1 MTISVYLKDANFTN
15 FIASTAPQPNGLQ
28 ILIRPRLNSSTSEM
42 NEAFNK
48 NDVVQN
54 GSPTY
59 NDYFASEL
67 NSTNFY
73 QSDFA
78 PANGGEATYIAL
90 MREPQ
95 ASSGF
100 MGNFLHSD
108 SKGDLLDYISG
119 TGTFRAFN
127 NGKSASIVLPSV
139 DPVKFR
145 VLFASFKPLE
155 TTLGY
160 SSGGILTANT
170 SSSTEDRAVTTDRG
184 VRLGWNYSGA
194 NSDNDAAAF
203 LVWDRALTLAEIKEV
218 YEWLIDVY
226 GSNLD
231 ID

>member
-15 FIASTAPQPNGLQ
+15 FIASTTPQPDGLQ
-28 ILIRPRLNSSTSEM
+28 VLTRPRLNAGTAEK

-48 NDVVQN
+48 NDVVQS
-54 GSPTY
+54 GSPLY
-59 NDYFASEL
+59 SNYFASEL
-67 NSTNFY
+67 NAINFY

-95 ASSGF
+95 VSSRF
-100 MGNFLHSD
+100 MGNFLDSD
-108 SKGDLLDYISG
+108 SKGDLLDYVAG

-127 NGKSASIVLPSV
+127 NGKSASIVLPNV
-139 DPVKFR
+139 NPVKFR

-160 SSGGILTANT
+160 SNGGILTANT
-170 SSSTEDRAVTTDRG
+170 LSSTEDRAVTTDRG
-184 VRLGWNYSGA
+184 VRLGWTYSGS

-203 LVWDRALTLAEIKEV
+203 LVWDRALTLAEIKEA
-218 YEWLIDVY
+218 YEWLVGVY

-231 ID
+231 IE